1 MNGREGSLAVM
12 MNVPNGA
19 KLSVDATGDSKL
31 GKGVLGPIP
40 IHLIARDKNIELAKG
55 KQLRWELTLELLK

>member
-1 MNGREGSLAVM
+1 
-12 MNVPNGA
+12 MNVPDGA
-19 KLSVDATGDSKL
+19 KVSIDATGDSKL

-55 KQLRWELTLELLK
+55 KQLKWELTLELLK